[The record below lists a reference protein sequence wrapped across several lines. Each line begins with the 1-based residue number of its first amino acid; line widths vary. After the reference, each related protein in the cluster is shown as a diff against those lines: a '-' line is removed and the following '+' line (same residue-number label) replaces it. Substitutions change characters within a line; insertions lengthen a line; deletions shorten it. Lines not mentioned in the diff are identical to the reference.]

1 MRFLTLSI
9 AVLATAS
16 STVLAAD
23 PELKIEVNRAVEC
36 ERKTQRGDKVDVH
49 YRGSLQAD
57 GSEFDASY
65 NRGSPL
71 SFVVGRGQVIKGWDE
86 GLLDMCIGEKRTLTI
101 PPNLG
106 YGERNMGPIPAGSTL
121 IFETELMGIKGV
133 EAPASIVLKEAAS
146 EETEGIKEKI
156 KAKVEEAAEAVK
168 VTLEDTDGDGQEHN
182 EL

>member
-9 AVLATAS
+9 AVLASAT

-23 PELKIEVNRAVEC
+23 PELKIEVTRAVEC
-36 ERKTQRGDKVDVH
+36 ERKTQRGDGVDVH

-71 SFVVGRGQVIKGWDE
+71 TFVVGKGQVIKGWDE

-168 VTLEDTDGDGQEHN
+168 VTLEDTDAGGQEHN